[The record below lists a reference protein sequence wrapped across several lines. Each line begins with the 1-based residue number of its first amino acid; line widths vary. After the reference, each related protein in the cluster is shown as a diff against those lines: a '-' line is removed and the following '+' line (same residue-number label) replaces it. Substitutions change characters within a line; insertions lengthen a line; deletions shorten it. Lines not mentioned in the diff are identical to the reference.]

1 MGEKDLTLV
10 HYSPKTYDYR
20 SFYSGEPELDEWLAK
35 YAGQSEKRMQTR
47 THLLIGPEPESRYI
61 YGYIAIA
68 NFRLL
73 PEETSLFFEKPATYD
88 LSATRLVKLA
98 VAEEYQGQGLGGAL
112 LVHAMRVSLEAAK
125 LSGSAAMIVDAL
137 NEHVRSFYERY
148 GFVRLEDDSLRLA
161 MSMATIAKA
170 F

>member
-1 MGEKDLTLV
+1 
-10 HYSPKTYDYR
+10 
-20 SFYSGEPELDEWLAK
+20 
-35 YAGQSEKRMQTR
+35 MQTR

-61 YGYIAIA
+61 YGYIAILR

-112 LVHAMRVSLEAAK
+112 LVHAMQVSLEAAK

-137 NEHVRSFYERY
+137 NEHVVAFTRDTALY
-148 GFVRLEDDSLRLA
+148 GWR
-161 MSMATIAKA
+161 
-170 F
+170 